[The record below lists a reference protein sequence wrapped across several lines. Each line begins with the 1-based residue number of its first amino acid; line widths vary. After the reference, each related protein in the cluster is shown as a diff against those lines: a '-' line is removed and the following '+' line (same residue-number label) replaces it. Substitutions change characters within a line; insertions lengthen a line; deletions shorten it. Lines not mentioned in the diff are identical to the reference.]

1 MQQERLV
8 RRDERWIDNVA
19 LQKMI
24 ESNEGLRTVKVNYRQ
39 HYEAQH
45 LMQIIKSIQLS
56 EHKLDKKNCL
66 VITALKNKAFLYC
79 CNFFREFLK

>member
-45 LMQIIKSIQLS
+45 LMQIIKSI
-56 EHKLDKKNCL
+56 
-66 VITALKNKAFLYC
+66 
-79 CNFFREFLK
+79 